1 MKGGDSIYFIKD
13 NRISKGKLIKLKN
26 DKCVIQFFKK
36 YIIEVDKQYVFSLN
50 EVKPFNLD

>member
-1 MKGGDSIYFIKD
+1 MKTGDSIYFIKD

-26 DKCVIQFFKK
+26 DKCVIQFLEK
-36 YIIEVDKQYVFSLN
+36 YIIELDEQYVFSLN

>member
-1 MKGGDSIYFIKD
+1 MKIGDSIYFIKD

-26 DKCVIQFFKK
+26 DKCVIQFLEK
-36 YIIEVDKQYVFSLN
+36 YIIELDKQYVFSLN